1 MSSLEK
7 CLFRAFATFIEALF
21 TIARERKQ
29 PICLSTEEWI
39 KKIWSIYTMEYYSII
54 KKQNNDVICSNMDRH
69 RDCHTEWNKSDGER
83 QISYDLVILVIWY
96 WLYVES

>member
-7 CLFRAFATFIEALF
+7 CLFRAFATFIAALF

-54 KKQNNDVICSNMDRH
+54 KNEILPFATRWMDLDVMV
-69 RDCHTEWNKSDGER
+69 NKSDRER
-83 QISYDLVILVIWY
+83 KMLLTLMCRI
-96 WLYVES
+96 